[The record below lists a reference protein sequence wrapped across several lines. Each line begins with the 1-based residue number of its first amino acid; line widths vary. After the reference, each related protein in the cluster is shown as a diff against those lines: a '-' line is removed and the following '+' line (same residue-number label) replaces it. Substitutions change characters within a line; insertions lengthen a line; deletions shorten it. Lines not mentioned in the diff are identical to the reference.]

1 VKIKPKIG
9 KLYQFKKYFWMLYPS
24 EEIAALE
31 GSGPIGETCNT
42 AMVAVKVR
50 SANRRITMSYITP
63 NSVLVVLN
71 QQLLVVL
78 NQQKRC
84 YKVLTIEGR
93 VGWICLHG
101 PCEDDIEEINE

>member
-1 VKIKPKIG
+1 MKIKPKIG

-24 EEIAALE
+24 NEIAVLE
-31 GSGPIGETCNT
+31 GYGPIGETCNT

-50 SANRRITMSYITP
+50 SANRRSTMSYITP
-63 NSVLVVLN
+63 NSV
-71 QQLLVVL
+71 LVVL